1 MATPYSL
8 HVFDEVTSTQDVARS
23 LCGDGPVL
31 VVAHRQTSGRG
42 RTGRAWENAPRAVAA
57 SYAFRT
63 RWPEAE
69 RGPIPLVAGLAAAEI
84 LDVGLKW
91 PNDLV
96 TDRGKVGGLL
106 VEASGALVIVGCGV
120 NLWWPAPP
128 PGRAGVHD
136 ADPGSPEV
144 ERFGRAWADLLV
156 ELLEPGPR
164 SWPRERYRRRCRT
177 LGAEITWEPEG
188 RGRAVDVDASGG
200 LVVETATGV
209 AVLHSGEVHHVR
221 ARGPSG

>member
-8 HVFDEVTSTQDVARS
+8 HIFDEVTSTQDVARS

-31 VVAHRQTSGRG
+31 VVAHRQTAGRG

-120 NLWWPAPP
+120 NLWWPSPP

-144 ERFGRAWADLLV
+144 ERFARAWVDLLV
-156 ELLEPGPR
+156 ELLESGPHA
-164 SWPRERYRRRCRT
+164 WPRGRYRRRCRT

-188 RGRAVDVDASGG
+188 RGRAVDVDSSGG
-200 LVVETATGV
+200 LQVETSTGV
-209 AVLHSGEVHHVR
+209 VVLHSGEVHHVR
-221 ARGPSG
+221 TRGAR